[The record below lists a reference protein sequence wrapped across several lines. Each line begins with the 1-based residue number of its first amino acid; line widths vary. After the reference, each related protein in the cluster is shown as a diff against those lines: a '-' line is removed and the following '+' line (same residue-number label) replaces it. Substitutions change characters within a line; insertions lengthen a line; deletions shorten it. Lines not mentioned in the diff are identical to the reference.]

1 MVKKCIVC
9 RDEAEYRIKDTS
21 DFYCEE
27 CAGENFADMGMLLTL
42 EEEAQQLK
50 IALAARLQAELE
62 KQQNE
67 LHNS

>member
-9 RDEAEYRIKDTS
+9 QDEAEYRIKDTS
-21 DFYCEE
+21 DFYCTE
-27 CAGENFADMGMLLTL
+27 CAGDNFADLDMLLKL

-50 IALAARLQAELE
+50 EILSTRLKAELE

-67 LHNS
+67 LQNC